1 MRKAILI
8 IIMSIFLTN
17 CESFEDDCSCGLIE
31 SDRVTDYSIVVR
43 NDCTGNVKRWY
54 LTRGDWLGAHVGTDY
69 CITNSTGW

>member
-1 MRKAILI
+1 MKKVMLM

-17 CESFEDDCSCGLIE
+17 CESLEEDCSCGLIE